1 MPKITVIMPSL
12 NVVKYIRP
20 CIESVLAQ
28 TLSDM
33 EILAID
39 AGSEDGTLQI
49 IEEYAL
55 TDRRIKVIHSDKKS
69 YGYQLNLGIS
79 LAQGDYIGIVETD
92 DMIVPDMYEAL
103 YNTAIKANAD
113 YVKGGFKKF
122 IAIGTDYYWSDST
135 ESAFPIDKKDL
146 GKIIEPRMMPELLT
160 KDIYLW
166 TGIYKKHFVSK
177 VLLNETFGAAFQDQG
192 FLFQTISSAQKAV
205 YINKVV
211 YMYRQDNNNSSIF
224 NQRGFHYIVEE
235 YKYIEKF
242 LIGKEDEWIAAYY
255 TRMLNQSIGRF
266 EMMAA
271 SGFFWKDAV
280 PDIEILRGKIRDAVE
295 NNFLKPKNMTVHRW
309 ETVELFLQGAK
320 EIYQYCVKE
329 FQERIKVVYDV
340 WSVVARQKVVIFG
353 CGRIGKFFH
362 ALMDSKCPNQVI
374 AYCDNNSELW
384 HTAIQGIL
392 VLSPEGAVR
401 QYPDAV
407 YVIANLRN
415 AAEIKRQLLTL
426 GVVDESICIYQGYP
440 DILLFHINT
449 EQFFSIGDRMGI
461 DLSRVFYNEEGF

>member
-1 MPKITVIMPSL
+1 MPKVTVLMPSL

-28 TLSDM
+28 TLSDV
-33 EILAID
+33 EILVVD

-49 IEEYAL
+49 IQEYAL
-55 TDRRIKVIHSDKKS
+55 TDKRIKVIHSDKKS
-69 YGYQLNLGIS
+69 YGYQLNLGIA

-103 YNTAIKANAD
+103 YCTAVKMNAD

-122 IAIGTDYYWSDST
+122 INIGTDYSWSDSA
-135 ESAFPIDKKDL
+135 EYVPPIDKKDL
-146 GKIIEPRMMPELLT
+146 DKIIEPRMMPDLLV

-166 TGIYKKHFVSK
+166 TGIYKKEFVSK
-177 VLLNETFGAAFQDQG
+177 VILNETPGAAFQDQG
-192 FLFQTISSAQKAV
+192 FLFQTITSAQKAV

-224 NQRGFHYIVEE
+224 NRQGFHYIVEE

-242 LIGKEDEWIAAYY
+242 LNGKDVKWITAYY

-271 SGFFWKDAV
+271 SGMFWIETV
-280 PDIEILRGKIRDAVE
+280 PDIKILREKIRKAVE
-295 NNFLKPKNMTVHRW
+295 NNFLKPENMTVHRW
-309 ETVELFLQGAK
+309 ETVELFLQGPE

-329 FQERIKVVYDV
+329 IQKRIKTVYDI
-340 WSVVARQKVVIFG
+340 WTAVARQRTVIFG
-353 CGRIGKFFH
+353 CGRIGKFIQ

-374 AYCDNNSELW
+374 AYCDNNPELW
-384 HTAIQGIL
+384 HTAIQGKL
-392 VLSPEGAVR
+392 VMPPEEAVK
-401 QYPDAV
+401 QNPDAV

-415 AAEIKRQLLTL
+415 AETIRGQLLAL
-426 GVVDESICIYQGYP
+426 GIANEFLYIYQGLP
-440 DILLFHINT
+440 DILLFHIDA
-449 EQFFSIGDRMGI
+449 EQFFS
-461 DLSRVFYNEEGF
+461 